1 MQISGLGSHFLI
13 SWQLLI
19 CKWCRNCQVK
29 SCVRKVTQSHFLH
42 LTFIL
47 ALFVTKLLLRLTN
60 HLLRDFQKTLFQM
73 DPGSDRPH
81 HSSHSHHT
89 SHTSHSHHTSKR
101 GCRSKKCSRYLKRIE
116 SPSTNCWRNP
126 NPSIHLYFRGV
137 KHHNPNCRKLSSS
150 SSALHDD
157 MTASS
162 HVSSHVS
169 PSHQVRVGTCDTC
182 QWYDDSDRTVLYP
195 SQPSLM
201 IA

>member
-1 MQISGLGSHFLI
+1 MRKKGHPVTFPPFNLYLGFVCDQAVAASDESFVKR
-13 SWQLLI
+13 LL
-19 CKWCRNCQVK
+19 KK
-29 SCVRKVTQSHFLH
+29 
-42 LTFIL
+42 
-47 ALFVTKLLLRLTN
+47 
-60 HLLRDFQKTLFQM
+60 LFQM

-89 SHTSHSHHTSKR
+89 SNTSHSHHTSKR
-101 GCRSKKCSRYLKRIE
+101 GCRSKKCSRYFKRIE
-116 SPSTNCWRNP
+116 SPSTNSWRKNIFY
-126 NPSIHLYFRGV
+126 NHLYFRGV